1 MFYSV
6 IQIKGPMVLTEDY
19 FGDLE
24 VFAMEFFDYEVK
36 ENDVVYLENGMF
48 HYSEEE
54 TEKRKAENYS
64 RMQSLL
70 SDE

>member
-6 IQIKGPMVLTEDY
+6 VQIKGQMVLTEDY

-24 VFAMEFFDYEVK
+24 VFSMEFFDYEVK
-36 ENDVVYLENGMF
+36 ENDVVYLKDGMF

-54 TEKRKAENYS
+54 TEKRKTENYDL
-64 RMQSLL
+64 MQSLL